1 MKVKEKENHFCLK
14 DKIQVKVKAFKMSCK
29 YNIKQKCKPYGVVFI
44 QDNKYQKII
53 LRIRKFIEYNSFF
66 LLLRKQIG
74 VYIFIDSSTKI
85 RLTYRIEYG
94 TY

>member
-53 LRIRKFIEYNSFF
+53 LRIRKFIEYSSFF
-66 LLLRKQIG
+66 
-74 VYIFIDSSTKI
+74 FIITKTNWSI
-85 RLTYRIEYG
+85 YFYRFVNKNSINLSN
-94 TY
+94 